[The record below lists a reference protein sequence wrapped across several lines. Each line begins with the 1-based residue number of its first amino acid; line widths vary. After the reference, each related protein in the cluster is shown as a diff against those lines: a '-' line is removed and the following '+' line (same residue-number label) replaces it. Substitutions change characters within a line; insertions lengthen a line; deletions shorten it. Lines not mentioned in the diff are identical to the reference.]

1 MFAFTLLY
9 LQMSDVEQWLQ
20 NHVSEGSEEDA
31 IVSKEE
37 MWKSFC
43 CKSDIKVGREL
54 FFNYLGLALSRLEY
68 KNVVPIIK
76 KCRRVG
82 YKGLILLSAPVSD
95 KKAQSCD
102 KNASVSV
109 TPLEVKAPE
118 SLNEEVTTVWQSN
131 QLAPQ
136 TSIQRKAVQEW
147 MSKYYR
153 EGGEND
159 ITTKQNLWI
168 HYKESNELD
177 EDPKRSFFSHLGN
190 VIRHPPFAKV
200 RQIKRKKLGAFQFLK
215 RTLPS
220 DVKARTCEKQPSST
234 RSAALAEAASDL
246 TSVPAKRNSFQ
257 VKETSPDRSKSHFG
271 GQRSVPRSPC
281 TILTDL
287 ESVLERNPDETYVIS
302 SDIPLTSGDSEIFEI
317 EGDFSYDKNEFSGGE
332 TDIFP
337 IDSPEDIARC
347 PDHSED
353 GDGENVSQPSEHGD
367 ASSES
372 DVTEMS
378 SGAEEIIPVNKTEAS
393 SDIFHRFHKKL
404 STLLPSHLPGK
415 PASFQDY
422 LTSVVKDPGN
432 INEERTALYL
442 ASGCAKTYKN
452 CIVRAFVA
460 ASFPPLKVGSF
471 AAEQVKYT
479 FEGDVFPQF
488 THIEKSNFSCAI
500 CIPYLRWAIINSI
513 PHSKCRAQSAKPDA
527 ILSGTATLCFS
538 GMVQLKEHSSSRL
551 HLEAVAFFQRAQEEE
566 LRCGRKKE
574 ARLAGKEQK
583 RISEYF
589 QKPSVNLN

>member
-1 MFAFTLLY
+1 
-9 LQMSDVEQWLQ
+9 MSDVEQWLQ

-68 KNVVPIIK
+68 KSVVPIIK

-102 KNASVSV
+102 KKNPSVSV

-177 EDPKRSFFSHLGN
+177 EDPKRSFFSHVGN

-200 RQIKRKKLGAFQFLK
+200 RQIMRKKLGAFQFLK

-220 DVKARTCEKQPSST
+220 DIKARTCEKQPSST

-302 SDIPLTSGDSEIFEI
+302 SDIPLTSGDSEIFES

-471 AAEQVKYT
+471 ATEQVKYT

-488 THIEKSNFSCAI
+488 TQIEKSNFSCAI

-566 LRCGRKKE
+566 PRCGRKKE

>member
-1 MFAFTLLY
+1 
-9 LQMSDVEQWLQ
+9 MSDVERWLQ
-20 NHVSEGSEEDA
+20 NHASEGSDEDD

-37 MWKSFC
+37 MWKSFS

-54 FFNYLGLALSRLEY
+54 FFSYLGLALSRLEY
-68 KNVVPIIK
+68 KNVVPVNK
-76 KCRRVG
+76 KGRRVG
-82 YKGLILLSAPVSD
+82 YKGLNLLSAPVSD
-95 KKAQSCD
+95 KAQSCD
-102 KNASVSV
+102 KKIPSVAV

-118 SLNEEVTTVWQSN
+118 SFNEEVTTVWQSN

-136 TSIQRKAVQEW
+136 TNIQRKAVREW
-147 MSKYYR
+147 MCEYYC
-153 EGGEND
+153 EGGEDD
-159 ITTKQNLWI
+159 ITTTQNLWI
-168 HYKESNELD
+168 HYKESNQLD
-177 EDPKRSFFSHLGN
+177 EDPKRSFFSHVGN

-200 RQIKRKKLGAFQFLK
+200 RQIKRKKRGAFQFLRRK
-215 RTLPS
+215 LPY
-220 DVKARTCEKQPSST
+220 DIKARTCEKQSSST

-246 TSVPAKRNSFQ
+246 TSVPVKRNSFQ
-257 VKETSPDRSKSHFG
+257 VKETSPDRSKSPG
-271 GQRSVPRSPC
+271 SPS

-287 ESVLERNPDETYVIS
+287 KSVLERNPDETTVIC
-302 SDIPLTSGDSEIFEI
+302 SDIPLTSGDSEILESQ
-317 EGDFSYDKNEFSGGE
+317 GDFSYDKNEFSGGE

-337 IDSPEDIARC
+337 IDSPEDIITF

-353 GDGENVSQPSEHGD
+353 GHGENVCETSEHGD

-372 DVTEMS
+372 DATEIS

-393 SDIFHRFHKKL
+393 SDIFDRFHKKP

-415 PASFQDY
+415 PPSFQAY

-432 INEERTALYL
+432 INAERTAFYL

-471 AAEQVKYT
+471 AAEHIKYT

-488 THIEKSNFSCAI
+488 TQIEKSKFSCAI

-551 HLEAVAFFQRAQEEE
+551 HLEAVAFFQRAQEKEP
-566 LRCGRKKE
+566 RCGRKEE

-583 RISEYF
+583 RIFEYF
-589 QKPSVNLN
+589 QQPSVNLN